1 MDPSTTPATTASHLE
16 YKLLSCAKS
25 SSRSRD
31 AMHVNR
37 DENDEEDYH
46 CTVNSIASGSS
57 NHTELLRAYDFGKR
71 FIAGGETVT
80 VSDKRPFYQQH
91 HHHLHHLQEGEIEVY
106 GEKSNLSEVSETPT
120 DPGIRRF
127 TKSPPRP
134 NETRTAAVCFSIDT
148 TVTHNDT
155 TEDEDEEED
164 ELPDVQDDE
173 SEDDDDSES
182 VLTASP
188 AVSTYSE
195 QELSS
200 PSTPTNDQQP
210 AGTFSAIPRT
220 RSRHPSWA
228 QHQLQRQPTSRGVV
242 ATGHAREI
250 TQQQRSRREQQQQ
263 QQQQKQRSFI
273 STVLHEAGG
282 GNFSSDNDSIDRRMQ
297 RKSRDGQGGG
307 NRIKSRGGRS
317 RDMPSGGTPSSSSDM
332 RRNIFAASSS
342 KTATGFLPT
351 SSSLFEPTSQPSSSS
366 SSFTPRKLSV
376 VSLDAYFLCLS
387 CLAATVSVSSIV
399 FLCFVCFLPQFLSHL
414 RENRIMH

>member
-25 SSRSRD
+25 SRSRD
-31 AMHVNR
+31 VDR

-228 QHQLQRQPTSRGVV
+228 QHQLQRQQTSRGVV

-263 QQQQKQRSFI
+263 KQRSFI
-273 STVLHEAGG
+273 SSVLHEAGG

-317 RDMPSGGTPSSSSDM
+317 RDMASGGTPSSSSDM

-342 KTATGFLPT
+342 VAGFLPT

-387 CLAATVSVSSIV
+387 FLAATVSVSSIV
-399 FLCFVCFLPQFLSHL
+399 FLCFVCLLFLSSCL
-414 RENRIMH
+414 I